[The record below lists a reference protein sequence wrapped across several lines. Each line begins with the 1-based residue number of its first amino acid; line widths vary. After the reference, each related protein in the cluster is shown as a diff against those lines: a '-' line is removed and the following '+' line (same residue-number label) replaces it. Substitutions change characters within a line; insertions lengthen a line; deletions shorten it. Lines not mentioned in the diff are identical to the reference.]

1 MSGVYSLN
9 APGFRLG
16 GRDDQDPTK
25 IYYPDVDG
33 NWPAGIPGTPGELEY
48 IRPGGYWSGDSDWET
63 QVSTDF
69 SQDYLLSDPTGRNTS
84 DLIGPDGTVFSAL
97 PPGGESFI
105 LGPLIDGFVPNHT
118 SDAYTNIGYIQKDT
132 RQFVLLARISGQ
144 WKNGLNGSNFN
155 VWNGTSTGLTIYN
168 QYFTLEMAQ
177 WIRDKILADS
187 YVVNVPYFYSGGVPQ
202 IPQSVANCPNCPPGM
217 YGGNGIGPRQF
228 GSGGDPSI
236 GTQQSAPTK
245 GGPNDAGF
253 PWGLLDKLG
262 INPGTLGQLG
272 ADLLRAFTD
281 SSRFAGDFMFKGL
294 PKGVD
299 YLPNFTGAAQKGLAA
314 ALTGGKKWAD
324 VFGDFGKTLAGKNYA
339 TQYFTPSL
347 EKSLD
352 YAKAG
357 GTVVVMPSTPGVQG
371 LKNWFGGGISRGFA
385 LGEVE
390 KLVRTSDTIQSF
402 NQGTTQIFNLANPN
416 SMVELQKLAAQGAK
430 TNTMLGKLGR
440 AVPFVGA
447 AAAIA
452 DVGMRIQS
460 GDYAGAVLG
469 GVSAIPG
476 PIGWAG
482 LGLQVLYDTTAPQ
495 GIKNYLNKDLPK
507 FYGLSNSIQI
517 KGNFIIEQK
526 EDEYLNSMRQALFE
540 LGVPKNRKEYAAQ
553 QGTLLSLMDVNP
565 QLVSIIAI
573 ALAGESFSPEQQQW
587 IKNNMIPMV
596 EMFSALR
603 KIQASGEN
611 SGEVKEAFVLSE
623 NRRKILREIKKPVKI
638 EEPLPQ
644 KLKNYRPNFAGK
656 YTPQNTPDVT
666 ASKESDDMT
675 KAKNAAGQT
684 WRLNDK
690 HWSRYESAERMNI
703 VYDNIGHGSQ
713 YWDMIVN
720 QNKRDIRDKAI
731 QEYRNIIAH
740 NKAMLSEDS
749 TYQSPF
755 ENNIKEQ
762 ETIRADQDP
771 LFKKVSKRLKKE
783 IDYPDKPAK
792 NGYPNDPPP
801 EMVNGMHPDLVDGK
815 KIADRFNR
823 LDPQSAKSM
832 PSTGNPHIDKKV
844 KAATKKPK

>member
-48 IRPGGYWSGDSDWET
+48 IRPGGYWSGGSDWET

-245 GGPNDAGF
+245 GGPEDAGY
-253 PWGLLDKLG
+253 PWGLLGSLSDKLKG
-262 INPGTLGQLG
+262 LVKGLGNFFEPLSSLAFAGATFGSFLLQQQGLVDYTKSNPYQATLPPQDAKEISQSLNNVVNTIPRERWENLNGNDLQKINNVLNPGTGPTPSNPDRKVGDQKN
-272 ADLLRAFTD
+272 TD
-281 SSRFAGDFMFKGL
+281 EYHLIVNNIGRSDAFKGNIKIDPITKKEYVSQINDNYVFTNDSDASVKGAPELINFFATSFGAQNRPDMQQSKDIYARTDQLDTSDPDGTKWKIGEEIKLKNMPISVPL
-294 PKGVD
+294 PAPSGGTEYKYNPAGGGMG
-299 YLPNFTGAAQKGLAA
+299 GARGGGSSPGSVKSKPVVTPVVKPAVAGGGM
-314 ALTGGKKWAD
+314 GGKR
-324 VFGDFGKTLAGKNYA
+324 
-339 TQYFTPSL
+339 
-347 EKSLD
+347 
-352 YAKAG
+352 G
-357 GTVVVMPSTPGVQG
+357 G
-371 LKNWFGGGISRGFA
+371 A
-385 LGEVE
+385 
-390 KLVRTSDTIQSF
+390 
-402 NQGTTQIFNLANPN
+402 
-416 SMVELQKLAAQGAK
+416 
-430 TNTMLGKLGR
+430 
-440 AVPFVGA
+440 
-447 AAAIA
+447 
-452 DVGMRIQS
+452 
-460 GDYAGAVLG
+460 
-469 GVSAIPG
+469 
-476 PIGWAG
+476 
-482 LGLQVLYDTTAPQ
+482 
-495 GIKNYLNKDLPK
+495 
-507 FYGLSNSIQI
+507 
-517 KGNFIIEQK
+517 
-526 EDEYLNSMRQALFE
+526 
-540 LGVPKNRKEYAAQ
+540 
-553 QGTLLSLMDVNP
+553 
-565 QLVSIIAI
+565 
-573 ALAGESFSPEQQQW
+573 
-587 IKNNMIPMV
+587 
-596 EMFSALR
+596 
-603 KIQASGEN
+603 
-611 SGEVKEAFVLSE
+611 VKEAFVLSE

-771 LFKKVSKRLKKE
+771 LFKKVSKRLNKE

-801 EMVNGMHPDLVDGK
+801 EMVNGMHPDLVNGK

>member
-1 MSGVYSLN
+1 VKKNRFNKILKHLKSTELDEKIKRLNESPTNSMSGVYSLN

-245 GGPNDAGF
+245 GGPEDAGY
-253 PWGLLDKLG
+253 PWGLISNIASLLGGAVKTVSDILDNILQAPANVLEYVFSNIREELIADAIKVAGKITGLESSANMLNAYQSFLG
-262 INPGTLGQLG
+262 NPNSAGSSPSNPYDATSDIGTADMQLLSNKIYG
-272 ADLLRAFTD
+272 DPSVNELLD
-281 SSRFAGDFMFKGL
+281 GL
-294 PKGVD
+294 
-299 YLPNFTGAAQKGLAA
+299 QKGSYSSEKITIPDYGTFSEVDVKTSVLESRVHNAVNIAVDQSLGLNNSLHNNVQANVQKSIEKGEIVLTKEYVFRSGGSVEAAEKTIIGQVLSALGVELDTAGGGGGLMTYVGFAAA
-314 ALTGGKKWAD
+314 AL
-324 VFGDFGKTLAGKNYA
+324 
-339 TQYFTPSL
+339 
-347 EKSLD
+347 
-352 YAKAG
+352 
-357 GTVVVMPSTPGVQG
+357 
-371 LKNWFGGGISRGFA
+371 
-385 LGEVE
+385 
-390 KLVRTSDTIQSF
+390 
-402 NQGTTQIFNLANPN
+402 
-416 SMVELQKLAAQGAK
+416 
-430 TNTMLGKLGR
+430 
-440 AVPFVGA
+440 
-447 AAAIA
+447 
-452 DVGMRIQS
+452 
-460 GDYAGAVLG
+460 
-469 GVSAIPG
+469 
-476 PIGWAG
+476 
-482 LGLQVLYDTTAPQ
+482 
-495 GIKNYLNKDLPK
+495 
-507 FYGLSNSIQI
+507 GLSNSR
-517 KGNFIIEQK
+517 KYG
-526 EDEYLNSMRQALFE
+526 DLYNSPGMHYQVI
-540 LGVPKNRKEYAAQ
+540 VPPPLKLK
-553 QGTLLSLMDVNP
+553 T
-565 QLVSIIAI
+565 
-573 ALAGESFSPEQQQW
+573 
-587 IKNNMIPMV
+587 
-596 EMFSALR
+596 
-603 KIQASGEN
+603 ASGGIGGKRGADISEKKLKFPQ
-611 SGEVKEAFVLSE
+611 KEAFVLSE

-823 LDPQSAKSM
+823 LDPQSAEAM
-832 PSTGNPHIDKKV
+832 PFTGNPHIDKKV